1 MSETDA
7 MSTDAVPAPVQ
18 VTENGITSILQNP
31 KSSKHPYRGLSIVQ
45 QTNADDRSLPQHTWV
60 IMPEVSAQPS
70 HKRALGTRAKLRRT
84 FSSRSQRD
92 AELDTSRRRSFMGK
106 DHHIGIRGN
115 RIRNSVHNDGHSDG
129 DEEPMDPLELAD
141 LNSIINTRK
150 SMASAQALAK
160 QEPENGKDVD
170 LPCHRRSSTPSVRLV
185 KFAPLPQ
192 VLEDAS
198 KSIIEKDDASDL
210 DDAAASTSATTT
222 FLAPPPWRPLS
233 RSNGSEESLI
243 PNDTGSLLQRTN
255 SAGRC
260 ERLDDAES
268 EARGRSLTRAWSPF
282 RRQRNESLS
291 SLSPSPS
298 RPLAGERSRSRSR
311 ELVRAIRP
319 GGTGMVT
326 LLDGKR
332 IRARQVGDPQEE
344 QDADADLNARL
355 WGFAALERRRLA
367 DDTKSAAASTTSDMG
382 SPIAR
387 GKLTHSQAE
396 EAQRRHKQEM
406 DALGDEALTHVRE
419 NKAHANA
426 RPRKISS
433 TVHQYRVDPSV
444 SMPSPSPRL
453 PRRPDARGIIVVPLP
468 QLGMRPR
475 YPYEGRSWLYS
486 VPYDD
491 DDDDDDEDNSDTQNK
506 DTIAGQDD
514 DGPDEAPPSS
524 TRYRATTVAARKEV
538 YMSHKPG
545 KESEDEYWPK
555 PSATRAIGSGT

>member
-1 MSETDA
+1 
-7 MSTDAVPAPVQ
+7 
-18 VTENGITSILQNP
+18 
-31 KSSKHPYRGLSIVQ
+31 
-45 QTNADDRSLPQHTWV
+45 
-60 IMPEVSAQPS
+60 
-70 HKRALGTRAKLRRT
+70 
-84 FSSRSQRD
+84 
-92 AELDTSRRRSFMGK
+92 
-106 DHHIGIRGN
+106 
-115 RIRNSVHNDGHSDG
+115 
-129 DEEPMDPLELAD
+129 
-141 LNSIINTRK
+141 
-150 SMASAQALAK
+150 
-160 QEPENGKDVD
+160 
-170 LPCHRRSSTPSVRLV
+170 
-185 KFAPLPQ
+185 
-192 VLEDAS
+192 
-198 KSIIEKDDASDL
+198 
-210 DDAAASTSATTT
+210 
-222 FLAPPPWRPLS
+222 
-233 RSNGSEESLI
+233 
-243 PNDTGSLLQRTN
+243 
-255 SAGRC
+255 
-260 ERLDDAES
+260 
-268 EARGRSLTRAWSPF
+268 
-282 RRQRNESLS
+282 
-291 SLSPSPS
+291 
-298 RPLAGERSRSRSR
+298 
-311 ELVRAIRP
+311 
-319 GGTGMVT
+319 MVT